1 MANKKYTNRELSWLS
16 FNARVLQEAADETV
30 PLIERLRFLGIF
42 SNNLDEFFKVRYAT
56 VKRIDLA
63 GKAAKSVLGGIKAS
77 KLLEAITKI
86 VIDQQSESLK
96 ILEDIQEKL
105 KEHNIHVI
113 NENEVTYKQ
122 QDFIKNY
129 FLSKVSPAL
138 VTIILNE
145 LPEMPS
151 LKDSAAYLAVKM
163 VMTEEVEQKDGIDRI
178 LKRKTKE
185 KRYVLIEI
193 PRNIERFVVLPEEDG
208 KQYIILLDDLIRYNL
223 HTIFNIFDYESLSAH
238 MIKITRD
245 AGLDLDSDLSKSF
258 IEKISDSVKDRIKG
272 DPVRFVYDKNID
284 SETLTYLMNK
294 MGIESTDSIIPG
306 GRYHNRRDYMDFPS
320 LGRPE
325 LQFEKREPLPIP
337 GLILQTSVLKGIA
350 EKDYLLYTPYQSF
363 AYVVKFLREAA
374 LDPKVKTIKI
384 TIYRLAK
391 ISHIASSL
399 INAVKNGKKVTVQIE
414 LRARFDEVAN
424 IRYAEQMQEEGV
436 NLIFGVPGLKVH
448 CKTCVIEREEEGK
461 LKRYGFISTGNF
473 NENTSRLYTDY
484 TLFTADAAILKEI
497 DMVFE
502 FFETNYKVNKYKHLI
517 VSPHYTRNV
526 IYSLIQAEIDN
537 AKNGKPAGIRLKL
550 NSLSDNGVIDKL
562 YMASKAGVKI
572 KLIVRGIC
580 CLNPGIEGISDN
592 IEAISIVDKFL
603 EHPRVYIFENG
614 GNRKVYISSAD
625 LMTRNLDQRVEISCP
640 IYDEDIKQ
648 ELIETFEISWS
659 DNVKARTHC
668 RGMDNPYRRTDGERV
683 RSQFAL
689 YDYYLRKTEI
699 YE

>member
-1 MANKKYTNRELSWLS
+1 
-16 FNARVLQEAADETV
+16 
-30 PLIERLRFLGIF
+30 
-42 SNNLDEFFKVRYAT
+42 
-56 VKRIDLA
+56 
-63 GKAAKSVLGGIKAS
+63 
-77 KLLEAITKI
+77 
-86 VIDQQSESLK
+86 
-96 ILEDIQEKL
+96 
-105 KEHNIHVI
+105 
-113 NENEVTYKQ
+113 
-122 QDFIKNY
+122 
-129 FLSKVSPAL
+129 
-138 VTIILNE
+138 
-145 LPEMPS
+145 
-151 LKDSAAYLAVKM
+151 
-163 VMTEEVEQKDGIDRI
+163 
-178 LKRKTKE
+178 
-185 KRYVLIEI
+185 
-193 PRNIERFVVLPEEDG
+193 
-208 KQYIILLDDLIRYNL
+208 
-223 HTIFNIFDYESLSAH
+223 
-238 MIKITRD
+238 
-245 AGLDLDSDLSKSF
+245 
-258 IEKISDSVKDRIKG
+258 
-272 DPVRFVYDKNID
+272 
-284 SETLTYLMNK
+284 
-294 MGIESTDSIIPG
+294 
-306 GRYHNRRDYMDFPS
+306 MDFPS

-668 RGMDNPYRRTDGERV
+668 RGMDNPYRLTDGEKV